1 MAGHGICGW
10 LFMNRAALWLI
21 ISVSLLFSIG
31 LLMVFNTTSAEIIDR
46 SLDVNTH
53 TALIKQITYGL
64 VGLLVGL
71 LVYSQGYQ
79 SFLRW
84 STPFL
89 IGTTLLLILVF
100 IPSIGQTLNGA
111 RRWIGVGGFSFQ
123 PSECAKMLIPICFIR
138 WVLAQKEPIELKP
151 FLRMLVLLSI
161 PMGLI
166 LLEPD
171 NGTTAII
178 FSCLI
183 ILFLLTR
190 IRWVYWALPLM
201 ALMGIGAIMASRM
214 PHVHDRIQI
223 YMHPELDIQ
232 GKGHQPYQA
241 KIAAGSGQF
250 WGLGLGESLQKL
262 NYLPEARSDYIAA
275 IYAEERGF
283 VGIVVLIALYL
294 AFAYAGF
301 VVAMKATDRGG
312 FLLASILTFLI
323 AIQAFLNLG
332 IVSGLL
338 PSKGMT
344 LPFFSQGGSSLIMN
358 LVALFLLLDIARDPK
373 KVNAA

>member
-1 MAGHGICGW
+1 
-10 LFMNRAALWLI
+10 MNRAALWLI

-46 SLDVNTH
+46 SLDLNTH

-79 SFLRW
+79 SFLRL

-89 IGTTLLLILVF
+89 IATTLLLILVF

-138 WVLAQKEPIELKP
+138 WVLAQKEPIQLKP

-201 ALMGIGAIMASRM
+201 ALMGIGVIAASRM

-283 VGIVVLIALYL
+283 VGIVALIALYL

-373 KVNAA
+373 KVCRT

>member
-373 KVNAA
+373 KVNVA

>member
-1 MAGHGICGW
+1 
-10 LFMNRAALWLI
+10 MNRAALWLI

-358 LVALFLLLDIARDPK
+358 LVALFLLLDIARDMK
-373 KVNAA
+373 RVNAA

>member
-1 MAGHGICGW
+1 MAFIGW

-373 KVNAA
+373 KVNDT

>member
-1 MAGHGICGW
+1 
-10 LFMNRAALWLI
+10 MNRAALWLI
-21 ISVSLLFSIG
+21 ISVSLLFAIG

-46 SLDVNTH
+46 SLDVSTH
-53 TALIKQITYGL
+53 TALFKQITYGL
-64 VGLLVGL
+64 VGLGVGL
-71 LVYSQGYQ
+71 FVYSHGYQ
-79 SFLRW
+79 SLLRW
-84 STPFL
+84 STPLL

-100 IPSIGQTLNGA
+100 VPSIGQTLNGA
-111 RRWIGVGGFSFQ
+111 RRWIGVGGFTFQ

-138 WVLAQKEPIELKP
+138 WMLSRTEPVDLKS
-151 FLRMLVLLSI
+151 FLKMLGLLSI
-161 PMGLI
+161 PIGLI

-171 NGTTAII
+171 NGTTGII
-178 FSCLI
+178 FASLV

-190 IRWVYWALPLM
+190 IKWIYWALPLM
-201 ALMGIGAIMASRM
+201 ALMGVGVIAASRM
-214 PHVHDRIQI
+214 PHVHDRIRI
-223 YMHPELDIQ
+223 YLHPELDIQ
-232 GKGHQPYQA
+232 GKGHQPHQA

-275 IYAEERGF
+275 IYAEECGF
-283 VGIVVLIALYL
+283 VGIIALIALYL

-301 VVAMKATDRGG
+301 VVAMQSFDRAG

-323 AIQAFLNLG
+323 AFQAFLNLG

-358 LVALFLLLDIARDPK
+358 IVALFLLLDISRYPK
-373 KVNAA
+373 QANIT